1 VNTKK
6 LNAAAKVI
14 LAAQGKDRTPMGIA
28 LALEST
34 GVLGEF
40 VGCSRR
46 SCLRGEWENKA
57 AERGWEDTEDGWR
70 CPQCAADAADR
81 AEFLAR
87 LEPQQPATVEF
98 AVDGE
103 VALTDWSLVD
113 LAPDYYGTA
122 YRQLGGWLPSDRARE
137 LAHGTNEL
145 VRADLPGAE
154 SIATPV
160 NVTVESKAYGDG
172 RNFLKIQ
179 WPHERYP
186 ADWQDVLRTT
196 GKLPAPIGGD
206 AR

>member
-1 VNTKK
+1 MNTKK

-28 LALEST
+28 MALEST

-40 VGCSRR
+40 VGCSRGG
-46 SCLRGEWENKA
+46 CLRGEWGNKA
-57 AERGWEDTEDGWR
+57 AERGWEQDGDGWL
-70 CPQCAADAADR
+70 CPQCAANAADR
-81 AEFLAR
+81 ADLLASA
-87 LEPQQPATVEF
+87 EQPPALVEF

-103 VALTDWSLVD
+103 VTLEGWSLVD

-122 YRQLGGWLPSDRARE
+122 YRQLGGWLPSDQARSI
-137 LAHGTNEL
+137 AHGTNEL

-172 RNFLKIQ
+172 RNFIKIQ
-179 WPHERYP
+179 WPHQKYP
-186 ADWQDVLRTT
+186 ADWHDTLRRT
-196 GKLPAPIGGD
+196 GKLPAPIGG